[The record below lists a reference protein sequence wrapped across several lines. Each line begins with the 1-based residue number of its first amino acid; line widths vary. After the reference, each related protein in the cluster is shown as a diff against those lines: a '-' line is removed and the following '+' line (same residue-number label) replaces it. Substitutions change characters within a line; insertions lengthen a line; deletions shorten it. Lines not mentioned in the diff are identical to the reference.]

1 MDVELL
7 KENDDG
13 SADYHVN
20 LSNEEQAQLFRFAFI
35 EMLKRGIEE
44 GKKYEPTESEVSV
57 GNTGSGEQD
66 CVYGPCVKSGK
77 SELQCVC
84 DQVTQVPY

>member
-1 MDVELL
+1 MDITLI

-13 SADYHVN
+13 SADYYIN
-20 LSNEEQAQLFRFAFI
+20 LSHDEQAQIFRFAFL
-35 EMLKRGIEE
+35 ELLKRGIEE
-44 GKKYEPTESEVSV
+44 GKKHEPSEVSV

-66 CVYGPCVKSGK
+66 CVYGPGVKSGK

-84 DQVTQVPY
+84 DQVTKVPY